1 MKRKTNMTYEMR
13 LKNCDAY
20 NAEDILNLGTK
31 GSKVEIRGVKA

>member
-1 MKRKTNMTYEMR
+1 MTHEIR

-20 NAEDILNLGTK
+20 NAEDILGLGTK